1 MAAVL
6 PLLLLVLLACQADFG
21 GSNAGWSPVAAGQV
35 VAEDGTTR
43 TMVFV
48 GTLQGE
54 VLALDAAALKQAVI
68 GAGQFTRQQIG
79 AGGLLWRFTPQSDPK
94 PGGAF
99 SPAAVG
105 DEMLY
110 IGINDDSGDAAVLYA
125 LRKDRP
131 NGAALAVVPG
141 EWSQRIE
148 GKLVGG
154 PALTQAQDMVLVGS
168 DEGILYAFDATTGD
182 DKWRYPSVG
191 TIGQIWSTP
200 AVDDQRV
207 YFGSMDHKVYA
218 LSLQDGT
225 LALGWPFETGGA
237 IVAQPL
243 LLERMVIVGSF
254 DRKLY
259 GIDAQTGTGRSL
271 VSADGWFW
279 AGAVT
284 DGSSIFAPSMDGKV
298 YILDRVGIP
307 LSTVEI
313 DGPIVST
320 PLTLEA
326 NGESFVVVVSEPGN
340 IYLLRGG
347 GAATQSLL
355 VPGTQLRAD
364 LVLGSRVK
372 APLSGVDD
380 TIFVA
385 TTEGTVLGIALENQ
399 RLNELWRVDTKER

>member
-1 MAAVL
+1 M
-6 PLLLLVLLACQADFG
+6 
-21 GSNAGWSPVAAGQV
+21 SNAEFYTNDARWGARMGSVTLHDRLVRAREKASPEERFGYISGMIET
-35 VAEDGTTR
+35 AEN
-43 TMVFV
+43 
-48 GTLQGE
+48 
-54 VLALDAAALKQAVI
+54 LAKKHDISREAQ
-68 GAGQFTRQQIG
+68 
-79 AGGLLWRFTPQSDPK
+79 
-94 PGGAF
+94 
-99 SPAAVG
+99 
-105 DEMLY
+105 DE
-110 IGINDDSGDAAVLYA
+110 YA
-125 LRKDRP
+125 LRSHQRAQ
-131 NGAALAVVPG
+131 AAWEAGKFEAEVVPV
-141 EWSQRIE
+141 SVPQRR
-148 GKLVGG
+148 GDPLVF
-154 PALTQAQDMVLVGS
+154 GS

-191 TIGQIWSTP
+191 TIGPIWSTP
-200 AVDDQRV
+200 AVDDQRA

-218 LSLQDGT
+218 ISLQDGT

-243 LLERMVIVGSF
+243 LMERMVIVGSF

-320 PLTLEA
+320 PLTLEV
-326 NGESFVVVVSEPGN
+326 NGVSFVVVASEPGN

-347 GAATQSLL
+347 GAATQSLSA
-355 VPGTQLRAD
+355 PGTPLRAD

-372 APLSGVDD
+372 APLGGVDD

-385 TTEGTVLGIALENQ
+385 TTDGTVLGIALENQ
-399 RLNELWRVDTKER
+399 GLKELWRVDTEER